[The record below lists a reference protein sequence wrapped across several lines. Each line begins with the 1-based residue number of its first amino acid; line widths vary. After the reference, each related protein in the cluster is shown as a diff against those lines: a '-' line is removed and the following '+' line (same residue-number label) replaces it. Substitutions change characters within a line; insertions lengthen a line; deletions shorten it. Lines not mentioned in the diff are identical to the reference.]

1 MTPSADDLAA
11 QIQETVTSLSEME
24 RQLRTTQAEVSG
36 LGFFARGFV
45 EKDIKSN
52 TGRSFG
58 DWITATERLH
68 SALSAAQQGQ
78 PADALRV
85 IADELP
91 RIALL
96 RQYLQRAPQKINIVP
111 AAVLKPQQRADFLRH
126 VSDQEQSIQALETKL
141 QAISSA
147 LTQSR

>member
-1 MTPSADDLAA
+1 
-11 QIQETVTSLSEME
+11 ME

-45 EKDIKSN
+45 EKDIKGN

-58 DWITATERLH
+58 DWITATERLRA
-68 SALSAAQQGQ
+68 ALSAAQQGK
-78 PADALRV
+78 PAEALRI

-91 RIALL
+91 RIASL

-111 AAVLKPQQRADFLRH
+111 AAVLKPQQRADFLQH
-126 VSDQEQSIQALETKL
+126 VSAQEQSLQTLETKL

-147 LTQSR
+147 LSQSR